1 MPALCPLS
9 GACEGTI
16 QGASD
21 AAADVANKHRT
32 ALTGGM
38 RTVRV
43 GAVMRFLSSFVAV
56 LACSASPWAATAT
69 TLTVNNAGD
78 GGDGTCTTVC
88 TLRDAIANVADGGT
102 ITFDPSI
109 LPATIPLQK
118 YLSIEKSMRI
128 EGPGAAA
135 LTLSRGGAGRV
146 LIVGA
151 NLTILTVAIAN
162 LSLEDGTLAGQ
173 NGPDAAAASGL
184 SGGQGGGVAGGCVY
198 IHGATLTLQ
207 QVRMR
212 NCIAQGGDGG
222 MGGSGTTAMGLG
234 TGGTGGAGGPGG
246 YAFGGAIYVADASD
260 LILVDTVI
268 VDSHAI
274 AGKGGAGGDGGNGL
288 LRGIGGNGGPGGD
301 AAGGAVFFGGD
312 MLTVANSTIARGTA
326 LAGSG
331 GNGGIGDPGL
341 ATSHGGNGGD
351 GGAAGGGLVRS
362 VPVLGAPS
370 ADFDFTTFA
379 EGDVTGGAPGS
390 GGAAKAPGAAGLPGP
405 ADGAALLPEKSVT
418 IRSTAIVG
426 SSSHALCDP
435 NVVADAGS
443 SNLSQDAS
451 CGANMH
457 ASLDAVFRPLAES
470 APLPTYTPLY
480 ASAVI
485 DSAASCNDSN
495 LIPVPTD
502 GVSTPRPQGAACD
515 IGAIEADYV
524 FANGFN

>member
-1 MPALCPLS
+1 
-9 GACEGTI
+9 
-16 QGASD
+16 
-21 AAADVANKHRT
+21 
-32 ALTGGM
+32 
-38 RTVRV
+38 
-43 GAVMRFLSSFVAV
+43 MRFPFTFIVALEAAPIRKRGSAETTMMGRGNCLAALV
-56 LACSASPWAATAT
+56 LGATVAMVHAAPLA
-69 TLTVNNAGD
+69 LTVNNAGD
-78 GGDGTCTTVC
+78 AGDGSCATTC

-102 ITFDPSI
+102 IAFDPSI
-109 LPATIPLQK
+109 LPATISLQK

-128 EGPGAAA
+128 EGPGAAM
-135 LTLSRGGAGRV
+135 LILSRGGAGRF
-146 LIVGA
+146 LTVGA

-173 NGPDAAAASGL
+173 NGADAAAASGL

-198 IHGATLTLQ
+198 IQGATLTLQ

-222 MGGSGTTAMGLG
+222 MGGSGTTGTGLG
-234 TGGTGGAGGPGG
+234 TGGHGGAGGPGG
-246 YAFGGAIYVADASD
+246 YAFGGAIYAADASD

-268 VDSHAI
+268 IDSHAI

-288 LRGIGGNGGPGGD
+288 LRGIGGNGGLGGD
-301 AAGGAVFFGGD
+301 AAGGAIFFGGD
-312 MLTVANSTIARGTA
+312 TLTVTNATIARGTA
-326 LAGSG
+326 QAGAG

-341 ATSHGGNGGD
+341 VTAHGGNGGD
-351 GGAAGGGLVRS
+351 GGAAAGGLVRS
-362 VPVLGAPS
+362 VPVLGAPF
-370 ADFDFTTFA
+370 ANFDFTTLA

-390 GGAAKAPGAAGLPGP
+390 GGTAKTPGAAGLPGP
-405 ADGAALLPEKSVT
+405 ADGAALLPEKTVT

-435 NVVADAGS
+435 NIVADAGS

-451 CGANMH
+451 CGANLH
-457 ASLDAVFRPLAES
+457 ASLDAVFRPLAQ
-470 APLPTYTPLY
+470 AAALPTYMPLY

-495 LIPVPTD
+495 LIPVSTD

>member
-1 MPALCPLS
+1 
-9 GACEGTI
+9 
-16 QGASD
+16 
-21 AAADVANKHRT
+21 
-32 ALTGGM
+32 
-38 RTVRV
+38 
-43 GAVMRFLSSFVAV
+43 MRFRCWFVAA
-56 LACSASPWAATAT
+56 LACSACAFAWAAPAAT

-78 GGDGTCTTVC
+78 AGDGTCTTVC
-88 TLRDAIANVADGGT
+88 TLRDAIANIADGGT
-102 ITFDPSI
+102 IDFDPSI

-128 EGPGAAA
+128 EGPGAAT

-151 NLTILTVAIAN
+151 HLAILTVAIAN

-198 IHGATLTLQ
+198 IQGATLTLQ

-212 NCIAQGGDGG
+212 NCVAQGGDGG
-222 MGGSGTTAMGLG
+222 MGGSGTTATGLG

-246 YAFGGAIYVADASD
+246 YAFGGAIYVADAAD
-260 LILVDTVI
+260 LVLVDTVI
-268 VDSHAI
+268 IDSHAI

-288 LRGIGGNGGPGGD
+288 LRGIGGNGGKGAD
-301 AAGGAVFFGGD
+301 AAGGAIFFGGD
-312 MLTVANSTIARGTA
+312 ALTVTNSTIARGTA
-326 LAGSG
+326 KAGAG
-331 GNGGIGDPGL
+331 GNGGISDPGL
-341 ATSHGGNGGD
+341 VTVHGGAGGNGG
-351 GGAAGGGLVRS
+351 AANGGLVRS
-362 VPVLGAPS
+362 VPVLGAPF
-370 ADFDFTTFA
+370 ANFDFTTFA
-379 EGDVTGGAPGS
+379 EGDVTGGAPGG
-390 GGAAKAPGAAGLPGP
+390 GGAAATPGAAGQAGS
-405 ADGAALLPEKSVT
+405 ADGSALLPEKTVT

-426 SSSHALCDP
+426 SSSHDLCDP
-435 NVVADAGS
+435 NVIADAGS

-451 CGANMH
+451 CGTNLH
-457 ASLDAVFRPLAES
+457 ATLEAVFRPLAES
-470 APLPTYTPLY
+470 AALPTYMPLY
-480 ASAVI
+480 ASPVI

-524 FANGFN
+524 FVNGFN